1 MKNRFIDF
9 QKEEILNNFKYT
21 LTSCTVYQD
30 STFARWYD
38 KTVKMVENMPFQ
50 MPESAYNIFSDE
62 FVSAIRNNEDTQS
75 VHGEL
80 IKKFVRREPL
90 TIKDIPLDLNEELI
104 NLNASLEVFFI
115 TPMILYIIQVLI
127 NEELEEKK

>member
-1 MKNRFIDF
+1 
-9 QKEEILNNFKYT
+9 
-21 LTSCTVYQD
+21 
-30 STFARWYD
+30 
-38 KTVKMVENMPFQ
+38 MPFQ
-50 MPESAYNIFSDE
+50 MPESASNIFSDE

-75 VHGEL
+75 AHGEL